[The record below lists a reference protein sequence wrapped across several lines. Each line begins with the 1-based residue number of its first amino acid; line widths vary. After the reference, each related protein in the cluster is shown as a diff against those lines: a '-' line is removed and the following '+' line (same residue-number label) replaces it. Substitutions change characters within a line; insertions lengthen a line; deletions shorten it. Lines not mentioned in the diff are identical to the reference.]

1 MKQSIILLAVV
12 AMLSAC
18 GGSGSVQGSSE
29 LATQMDSISYA
40 SGSFLAGQLAD
51 LGIEVNAEQ
60 LGQGMADVYADNAY
74 LTLEEGADRL
84 RAFQM
89 DLQMR
94 QGAPYTE
101 DDPAGFSTD
110 TVCYVI
116 GSDFARNMG
125 DFDLTFNEGAFLQG
139 ALDAVG
145 DAESLIEGQDDQ
157 LMQALTFKIQEKQ
170 MAMQAEQQAEAA
182 KMAEVY
188 IAEGEAFIAEKA
200 QEAGVKS
207 TATGLHYKVLEAGSG
222 DNPGPVDQVTVHYEG
237 RLIDGTVF
245 DSSIARGEPA
255 SFGLNQ
261 VIPGWTEGLQLMK
274 PGAKYQFYIP
284 QDLAYGLNSP
294 PDIPPGSTLIFDV
307 ELISVLSQQ

>member
-1 MKQSIILLAVV
+1 MKQSILLLAVV

-18 GGSGSVQGSSE
+18 GGSGSVQGSSD

-51 LGIEVNAEQ
+51 LGLTVNAEQ
-60 LGQGMADVYADNAY
+60 LGQGMADVYADKAY
-74 LTLEEGADRL
+74 LTAAEGAERL

-89 DLQMR
+89 DLQVR

-101 DDPAGFSTD
+101 ESPAPFSTD

-116 GSDFARNMG
+116 GSDFARNMS
-125 DFDLTFNEGAFLQG
+125 DFDLTFSEGAFLQG
-139 ALDAVG
+139 ALDAAG
-145 DAESLIEGQDDQ
+145 DKESLIGGQDDQ
-157 LMQALTFKIQEKQ
+157 LMQALTMKIQEKQ
-170 MAMQAEQQAEAA
+170 MAMQAQQQAEAA

-207 TATGLHYKVLEAGSG
+207 TETGLHYKVLQPGSG
-222 DNPGPVDQVTVHYEG
+222 SSPGPTDQVAVHYEG

-255 SFGLNQ
+255 TFGLNQ

-274 PGAKYQFYIP
+274 PGAKFQFYIP

-294 PDIPPGSTLIFDV
+294 PDIPPGSTLVFDV
-307 ELISVLSQQ
+307 ELLSVVGQ